1 MQAQEPGLV
10 ETCLQGFSGEDFP
23 SDPSAIQGENIFK
36 KKRGSVADQDGICFD
51 AVQCSQGIPMHL
63 QYLCVCVC
71 VSLGPCSV
79 VQNHRIGRRVWG
91 RQDLS
96 PTSCLNHFG
105 FLAGLIHKG
114 GN

>member
-10 ETCLQGFSGEDFP
+10 ETCLQGFSSEDFP
-23 SDPSAIQGENIFK
+23 SDPSAIQGENIL

-71 VSLGPCSV
+71 VPWAMFSSAKSSNWKESVGWSSRPIADFMLESFWVLSGPNS
-79 VQNHRIGRRVWG
+79 
-91 RQDLS
+91 
-96 PTSCLNHFG
+96 
-105 FLAGLIHKG
+105 
-114 GN
+114 